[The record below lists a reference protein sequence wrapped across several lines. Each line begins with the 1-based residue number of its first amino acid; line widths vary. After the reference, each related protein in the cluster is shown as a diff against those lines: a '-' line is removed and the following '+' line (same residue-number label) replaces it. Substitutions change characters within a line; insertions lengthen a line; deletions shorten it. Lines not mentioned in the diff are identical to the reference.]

1 MRRFIAY
8 VALSVFGLV
17 AVGATFNSAFV
28 QSNTNIEYSDGRAL
42 TFRLSSNED
51 ENSEL
56 PEDASSEIATIME
69 ERLNTYGETR
79 YDIYTEGNDTVKV
92 VLSEDRQT
100 YYEQIETYLSFNG
113 AFALGTSTNVV
124 AIGDEFMDTTRDS
137 YVTFIN
143 HYPTVVIPINSESEE
158 FQAVIEE
165 AERLQEESNN
175 TSDEES
181 DTTTDT
187 ATYVYLAYNFVEG
200 EDSIS
205 QLISGN
211 EDYDEDKADK
221 LLMQFDISRIWSDDE
236 HTAIASSV
244 NIDTDGDGSINVSD
258 VSNGTQIANYYI
270 NLLNSDELP
279 YDVTFIF
286 EETVPAYFEN
296 LISYGMRETTAMS
309 RTLIATL
316 FAIII
321 ISLLLAVIYRWASL
335 SIATFSILSTYIA
348 MLFTILFSVEFN
360 TALIIGLVLVALIS
374 VACGVIYLTKVREE
388 CYRGRSLKK
397 ANTEGAKRALLPIV
411 DLNVLLVL
419 IGAIFYWLGG
429 EMMVS
434 FAAVTVFGGIASLIF
449 NTLGLKALM
458 WLLTNTTKFVNKYS
472 VIGVKNE
479 NVPNLINE
487 EKQEYY
493 GTFQSTDFTKNKKPM
508 LIIGGLLFVA
518 SIAGSVTFGVLNNG
532 NMFNTPSYS
541 TGNSYL
547 YFETTTSNSAVNTA
561 FVENILNNTLLVYE
575 GDEGEESEPL
585 FASDAILNDYI
596 DTFTREETSNGV
608 TTTYNYIVVDL
619 GRYIDGETMA
629 RLTLEDQT
637 YDNSFALLYSDYI
650 EGANL
655 DINATA
661 SLKASVHTSM
671 QQPNYIWIIVSSAVA
686 IGFMSLYMMIRY
698 GLSRGLVSILMA
710 GFAGFICVGFFA
722 LTRIATGLD
731 IFIVLPFVILLTYVF
746 MVMFANKEKE
756 MIKEETLRSKDN
768 SIEKH
773 EEIMKRATSLSAGA
787 IVTFGL
793 VAAYLCINFFGFG
806 VLNTSLYYV
815 FGLIG
820 ILISL
825 IFVLTCYGYLSHY
838 VYKLERKL
846 NIRLPKLTIKR
857 KHKKVKIKSSEPEEA
872 IFIGI
877 ND

>member
-175 TSDEES
+175 SSNEES

-335 SIATFSILSTYIA
+335 SIATFSILSIYC
-348 MLFTILFSVEFN
+348 N
-360 TALIIGLVLVALIS
+360 
-374 VACGVIYLTKVREE
+374 VI
-388 CYRGRSLKK
+388 CY
-397 ANTEGAKRALLPIV
+397 
-411 DLNVLLVL
+411 
-419 IGAIFYWLGG
+419 
-429 EMMVS
+429 
-434 FAAVTVFGGIASLIF
+434 
-449 NTLGLKALM
+449 
-458 WLLTNTTKFVNKYS
+458 
-472 VIGVKNE
+472 
-479 NVPNLINE
+479 
-487 EKQEYY
+487 
-493 GTFQSTDFTKNKKPM
+493 
-508 LIIGGLLFVA
+508 
-518 SIAGSVTFGVLNNG
+518 
-532 NMFNTPSYS
+532 
-541 TGNSYL
+541 
-547 YFETTTSNSAVNTA
+547 
-561 FVENILNNTLLVYE
+561 
-575 GDEGEESEPL
+575 
-585 FASDAILNDYI
+585 
-596 DTFTREETSNGV
+596 
-608 TTTYNYIVVDL
+608 
-619 GRYIDGETMA
+619 
-629 RLTLEDQT
+629 
-637 YDNSFALLYSDYI
+637 
-650 EGANL
+650 
-655 DINATA
+655 
-661 SLKASVHTSM
+661 
-671 QQPNYIWIIVSSAVA
+671 
-686 IGFMSLYMMIRY
+686 
-698 GLSRGLVSILMA
+698 
-710 GFAGFICVGFFA
+710 FI
-722 LTRIATGLD
+722 
-731 IFIVLPFVILLTYVF
+731 
-746 MVMFANKEKE
+746 
-756 MIKEETLRSKDN
+756 
-768 SIEKH
+768 
-773 EEIMKRATSLSAGA
+773 
-787 IVTFGL
+787 
-793 VAAYLCINFFGFG
+793 
-806 VLNTSLYYV
+806 
-815 FGLIG
+815 
-820 ILISL
+820 
-825 IFVLTCYGYLSHY
+825 
-838 VYKLERKL
+838 
-846 NIRLPKLTIKR
+846 
-857 KHKKVKIKSSEPEEA
+857 
-872 IFIGI
+872 
-877 ND
+877 